1 MGRVEDTHGG
11 GGRRVHANGGV
22 RVCRVV
28 VAGWLRER
36 KRGARRRHDQ
46 LGHEMKDGRVEVS
59 WRGVC
64 VGGEDTTRSNA
75 QPRD

>member
-1 MGRVEDTHGG
+1 ME
-11 GGRRVHANGGV
+11 
-22 RVCRVV
+22 
-28 VAGWLRER
+28 
-36 KRGARRRHDQ
+36 
-46 LGHEMKDGRVEVS
+46 DGRVEVS